1 MDETWGYKHD
11 TNIPSDDHLI
21 CDWEGVT
28 GMEVDH
34 TCTHVVG
41 ARKLIDLTPSHTCTC
56 RCQHAQ
62 LAHALG
68 TKPMTFYL
76 LKG

>member
-34 TCTHVVG
+34 TCTHVW
-41 ARKLIDLTPSHTCTC
+41 AP
-56 RCQHAQ
+56 AN
-62 LAHALG
+62 
-68 TKPMTFYL
+68 
-76 LKG
+76 